1 MAGIGFSL
9 KKLFN
14 KKGVFNL
21 CLAYGYAGLICA
33 GPMILGVIL
42 LTGVAFLSQLAGM
55 DQHHRELLNCMLTY
69 CLLASLT
76 TTSIFNMGV
85 TRFVSDMLYE
95 EKASKIM
102 PSLYGSC
109 AILLVGGAFV
119 WCVFLH
125 FSGVSPVYKL
135 LCLWFSVEVRFYPKY
150 KNYYSLFNDNGS
162 IRDIEQAEMEM
173 LAVLKQELTF
183 NAHKQLIST
192 LLFIVI
198 GSLVLEILPL
208 GMNDTSMGIYRLL
221 CAGYGLYAISNTVML
236 ILLYFEDYAGALMGT
251 TAFAAVSILATVW
264 QILFGE
270 VNYYGF
276 GFLLGGLSFAAL
288 ILGLFIYKIYQIY
301 FGGVVFSRSFA
312 TTLVGMTVLTCML
325 TLAIST
331 NIVISLGMVGAL
343 SIVRYRT
350 AIKDP
355 MDLLYLFWAI
365 SVGITVGANMYVLA
379 LSACVLM
386 VILIHLLY
394 HRQKRGMIYIMVVHY
409 EGELTGDEVLRA
421 MKKIKYQMKSKTLR
435 GSLTEMMLEVYC
447 RTDSTVFLENIRAI
461 EQVKDVTLIQ
471 YNGEYHG

>member
-1 MAGIGFSL
+1 MNIKDYF
-9 KKLFN
+9 KKSVWESFMN
-14 KKGVFNL
+14 
-21 CLAYGYAGLICA
+21 
-33 GPMILGVIL
+33 
-42 LTGVAFLSQLAGM
+42 SQTM
-55 DQHHRELLNCMLTY
+55 TED
-69 CLLASLT
+69 
-76 TTSIFNMGV
+76 V
-85 TRFVSDMLYE
+85 
-95 EKASKIM
+95 
-102 PSLYGSC
+102 
-109 AILLVGGAFV
+109 
-119 WCVFLH
+119 
-125 FSGVSPVYKL
+125 
-135 LCLWFSVEVRFYPKY
+135 
-150 KNYYSLFNDNGS
+150 
-162 IRDIEQAEMEM
+162 
-173 LAVLKQELTF
+173 VLQ
-183 NAHKQLIST
+183 
-192 LLFIVI
+192 IVI
-198 GSLVLEILPL
+198 AMS
-208 GMNDTSMGIYRLL
+208 
-221 CAGYGLYAISNTVML
+221 
-236 ILLYFEDYAGALMGT
+236 
-251 TAFAAVSILATVW
+251 
-264 QILFGE
+264 
-270 VNYYGF
+270 
-276 GFLLGGLSFAAL
+276 AAL

-447 RTDSTVFLENIRAI
+447 RADSTVFLENIRAI

>member
-1 MAGIGFSL
+1 MNIKDYF
-9 KKLFN
+9 KKSVWESFMN
-14 KKGVFNL
+14 
-21 CLAYGYAGLICA
+21 
-33 GPMILGVIL
+33 
-42 LTGVAFLSQLAGM
+42 SQTM
-55 DQHHRELLNCMLTY
+55 TED
-69 CLLASLT
+69 
-76 TTSIFNMGV
+76 V
-85 TRFVSDMLYE
+85 
-95 EKASKIM
+95 
-102 PSLYGSC
+102 
-109 AILLVGGAFV
+109 
-119 WCVFLH
+119 
-125 FSGVSPVYKL
+125 
-135 LCLWFSVEVRFYPKY
+135 
-150 KNYYSLFNDNGS
+150 
-162 IRDIEQAEMEM
+162 
-173 LAVLKQELTF
+173 VLQ
-183 NAHKQLIST
+183 
-192 LLFIVI
+192 IVI
-198 GSLVLEILPL
+198 AMS
-208 GMNDTSMGIYRLL
+208 
-221 CAGYGLYAISNTVML
+221 
-236 ILLYFEDYAGALMGT
+236 
-251 TAFAAVSILATVW
+251 
-264 QILFGE
+264 
-270 VNYYGF
+270 
-276 GFLLGGLSFAAL
+276 AAL

-386 VILIHLLY
+386 VILIQLLY

>member
-1 MAGIGFSL
+1 MNIKDYF
-9 KKLFN
+9 KKSVWESFMN
-14 KKGVFNL
+14 
-21 CLAYGYAGLICA
+21 
-33 GPMILGVIL
+33 
-42 LTGVAFLSQLAGM
+42 SQTM
-55 DQHHRELLNCMLTY
+55 TED
-69 CLLASLT
+69 
-76 TTSIFNMGV
+76 V
-85 TRFVSDMLYE
+85 
-95 EKASKIM
+95 
-102 PSLYGSC
+102 
-109 AILLVGGAFV
+109 
-119 WCVFLH
+119 
-125 FSGVSPVYKL
+125 
-135 LCLWFSVEVRFYPKY
+135 
-150 KNYYSLFNDNGS
+150 
-162 IRDIEQAEMEM
+162 
-173 LAVLKQELTF
+173 VLQ
-183 NAHKQLIST
+183 
-192 LLFIVI
+192 IVI
-198 GSLVLEILPL
+198 AMS
-208 GMNDTSMGIYRLL
+208 
-221 CAGYGLYAISNTVML
+221 
-236 ILLYFEDYAGALMGT
+236 
-251 TAFAAVSILATVW
+251 
-264 QILFGE
+264 
-270 VNYYGF
+270 
-276 GFLLGGLSFAAL
+276 AAL

-386 VILIHLLY
+386 AILIHLLY

>member
-1 MAGIGFSL
+1 MNIKDYF
-9 KKLFN
+9 KKSVWESFMN
-14 KKGVFNL
+14 
-21 CLAYGYAGLICA
+21 
-33 GPMILGVIL
+33 
-42 LTGVAFLSQLAGM
+42 SQTM
-55 DQHHRELLNCMLTY
+55 TED
-69 CLLASLT
+69 
-76 TTSIFNMGV
+76 V
-85 TRFVSDMLYE
+85 
-95 EKASKIM
+95 
-102 PSLYGSC
+102 
-109 AILLVGGAFV
+109 
-119 WCVFLH
+119 
-125 FSGVSPVYKL
+125 
-135 LCLWFSVEVRFYPKY
+135 
-150 KNYYSLFNDNGS
+150 
-162 IRDIEQAEMEM
+162 
-173 LAVLKQELTF
+173 VLQ
-183 NAHKQLIST
+183 
-192 LLFIVI
+192 IVI
-198 GSLVLEILPL
+198 AMS
-208 GMNDTSMGIYRLL
+208 
-221 CAGYGLYAISNTVML
+221 
-236 ILLYFEDYAGALMGT
+236 
-251 TAFAAVSILATVW
+251 
-264 QILFGE
+264 
-270 VNYYGF
+270 
-276 GFLLGGLSFAAL
+276 AAL

-394 HRQKRGMIYIMVVHY
+394 HRKKREMIYIMVVHY

>member
-1 MAGIGFSL
+1 MNIKDYF
-9 KKLFN
+9 KKSVWESFMN
-14 KKGVFNL
+14 
-21 CLAYGYAGLICA
+21 
-33 GPMILGVIL
+33 
-42 LTGVAFLSQLAGM
+42 SQTM
-55 DQHHRELLNCMLTY
+55 TED
-69 CLLASLT
+69 
-76 TTSIFNMGV
+76 V
-85 TRFVSDMLYE
+85 
-95 EKASKIM
+95 
-102 PSLYGSC
+102 
-109 AILLVGGAFV
+109 
-119 WCVFLH
+119 
-125 FSGVSPVYKL
+125 
-135 LCLWFSVEVRFYPKY
+135 
-150 KNYYSLFNDNGS
+150 
-162 IRDIEQAEMEM
+162 
-173 LAVLKQELTF
+173 VLQ
-183 NAHKQLIST
+183 
-192 LLFIVI
+192 IVI
-198 GSLVLEILPL
+198 AMS
-208 GMNDTSMGIYRLL
+208 
-221 CAGYGLYAISNTVML
+221 
-236 ILLYFEDYAGALMGT
+236 
-251 TAFAAVSILATVW
+251 
-264 QILFGE
+264 
-270 VNYYGF
+270 
-276 GFLLGGLSFAAL
+276 AAL

-355 MDLLYLFWAI
+355 MVLLYLFWAI

-386 VILIHLLY
+386 VILIHLLN